1 MKNYKRGIISMSIIL
16 MLSLICLNSTFAFEI
31 NDDLNLPDGD
41 TNENLNVP
49 DGNINDD
56 LNLQNEDDLLSED
69 AKTFAMLNEDING
82 NSDEEINLTSDYT
95 FNNQTDKQD
104 AGLLIRG
111 ITISRN
117 LTINGNGHTL
127 DGSDVARFFLI
138 TDSSLNVVFKDLI
151 FINGHAHDGG
161 AISGNSISYNCTF
174 INNRA
179 QFFGGAIYKG
189 SAVNCTFEGNN
200 ASEGGAIYVNTNHAV
215 IEDCTFEWNIADE
228 SGGAISIDSTVNTTL
243 ANCTFHKNR
252 AKTGGAI
259 SLSYSRY
266 ASISNSTFNEN
277 NVTENG
283 VAIYSDFAV
292 NCLIDN

>member
-31 NDDLNLPDGD
+31 NDDLNL
-41 TNENLNVP
+41 P

-104 AGLLIRG
+104 VGLLIRG

-151 FINGHAHDGG
+151 QYLVILFLIIAL
-161 AISGNSISYNCTF
+161 SSI
-174 INNRA
+174 
-179 QFFGGAIYKG
+179 
-189 SAVNCTFEGNN
+189 
-200 ASEGGAIYVNTNHAV
+200 
-215 IEDCTFEWNIADE
+215 
-228 SGGAISIDSTVNTTL
+228 TVHNFSVEPYIRGL
-243 ANCTFHKNR
+243 
-252 AKTGGAI
+252 
-259 SLSYSRY
+259 L
-266 ASISNSTFNEN
+266 
-277 NVTENG
+277 
-283 VAIYSDFAV
+283 
-292 NCLIDN
+292 